1 MIEKIQ
7 VNPDNYKINMFFYQ
21 RARDAM
27 LEVVQQLYDRGYR
40 DIYIPG
46 YIGWSPR
53 EGSGIFDPLNRID
66 GLKRHYYK
74 MTSMLEIDVGAFKD
88 DLEKESILLIVN
100 YFGFRDKNVDM
111 VIKVAREK
119 ECVIIEDNAHGFYT
133 FFCNGTVGTDITF
146 FSLHKMFPFQ
156 EGGSLLILNNKVGIV
171 PKQNLRDFSKMNP
184 FIYDINGIAEKRKQ
198 NFKVLSELIEGNE
211 TYFVPLRNLEDVAEC
226 VPQTFPIVL
235 KRGNRNRIYEL
246 MNKQG
251 FGVVSLYHTMIEEL
265 RTEEHRQAC
274 WLAQHILNL
283 PVHQDCDSFEYPQMI
298 ETLKKACLNT

>member
-119 ECVIIEDNAHGFYT
+119 ECVII
-133 FFCNGTVGTDITF
+133 
-146 FSLHKMFPFQ
+146 
-156 EGGSLLILNNKVGIV
+156 
-171 PKQNLRDFSKMNP
+171 
-184 FIYDINGIAEKRKQ
+184 
-198 NFKVLSELIEGNE
+198 
-211 TYFVPLRNLEDVAEC
+211 
-226 VPQTFPIVL
+226 
-235 KRGNRNRIYEL
+235 
-246 MNKQG
+246 
-251 FGVVSLYHTMIEEL
+251 
-265 RTEEHRQAC
+265 
-274 WLAQHILNL
+274 
-283 PVHQDCDSFEYPQMI
+283 
-298 ETLKKACLNT
+298 